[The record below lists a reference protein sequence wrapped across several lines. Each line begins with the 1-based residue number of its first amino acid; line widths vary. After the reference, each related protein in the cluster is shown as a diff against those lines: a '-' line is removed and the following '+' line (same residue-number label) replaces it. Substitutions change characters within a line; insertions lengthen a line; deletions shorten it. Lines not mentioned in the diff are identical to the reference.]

1 MRLRCQEGIL
11 AMVIKVPTG
20 CISNIGRIVQLRGPI
35 DYLWYKNICYPC
47 WQIQPVTSAP
57 YSIFQ
62 GGALTIEIVTWESNV
77 FQPDEWLEPLLPLD
91 IAYECLIEAELTG

>member
-11 AMVIKVPTG
+11 ALVIKAPPV
-20 CISNIGRIVQLRGPI
+20 CISNVGRIVQLKGPTE
-35 DYLWYKNICYPC
+35 YLWYKNNRYPC
-47 WQIQPVTSAP
+47 WLIQPVTSAP
-57 YSIFQ
+57 YCIYQ
-62 GGALTIEIVTWESNV
+62 GGSYVSEIVTWESNV

>member
-11 AMVIKVPTG
+11 AVVIKAPAG
-20 CISNIGRIVQLRGPI
+20 CIRNIGRIVQLRGPI
-35 DYLWYKNICYPC
+35 EHLWYKDIRYPC

-62 GGALTIEIVTWESNV
+62 SGTLFLELVTWESNV

-91 IAYECLIEAELTG
+91 ITHEFLIEAEISN